1 MVARNKWKQVPRTK
15 YTANN
20 LLYIVLIRQMVSF
33 IFFFL
38 PWLLNKVYILGEQ
51 ATHTTKT
58 GKISQAD
65 FERFK
70 SIIGQQKAEIQ
81 RLQLEIEKKAEII
94 AELRRSITWS
104 TTPESLIKGI
114 VHVFLL
120 PIKILLTIIINL
132 FRVASDA
139 GFS

>member
-1 MVARNKWKQVPRTK
+1 MVARNKWKLVPRTK

-20 LLYIVLIRQMVSF
+20 LYIVLIRQMVSF

-51 ATHTTKT
+51 ATHKTQT

-65 FERFK
+65 VERFK

-94 AELRRSITWS
+94 AELKS

-120 PIKILLTIIINL
+120 PIKNLLTIIIIL
-132 FRVASDA
+132 FRVANDA

>member
-20 LLYIVLIRQMVSF
+20 LYIVLIRQMVSF

-65 FERFK
+65 VERFK

-94 AELRRSITWS
+94 AELRRSITRS

-120 PIKILLTIIINL
+120 PIKILLTIIIIL